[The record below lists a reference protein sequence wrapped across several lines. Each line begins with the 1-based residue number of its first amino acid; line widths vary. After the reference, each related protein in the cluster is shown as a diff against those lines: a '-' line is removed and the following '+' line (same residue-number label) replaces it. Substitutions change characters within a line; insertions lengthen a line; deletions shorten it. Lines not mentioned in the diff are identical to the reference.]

1 MKAYV
6 FSFLAGI
13 LIGLMYSW
21 IDVPSPAPPAIALL
35 GLLGILVG
43 EQVIPVGKKM
53 FRGVGFLVAWREEH
67 CNQHVFGPLPT
78 RASNRAGELAG
89 ASSKEKRS

>member
-6 FSFLAGI
+6 FSLLAGV

-21 IDVPSPAPPAIALL
+21 IDVPSPAPPTIALL
-35 GLLGILVG
+35 GLLGILIG

-53 FRGVGFLVAWREEH
+53 FRGVGFLMAWREEH
-67 CNQHVFGPLPT
+67 CNQHVFGPLPS
-78 RASNRAGELAG
+78 RASSPAGKVTE